1 MSILFIGYLIIGLVY
16 ATGMLVTGIIVK
28 DKELNIL
35 TVFEYW
41 CDWLAWPIGLIECII
56 ELNK

>member
-1 MSILFIGYLIIGLVY
+1 MNILFIGYLVIGLVY

-28 DKELNIL
+28 DKELNVL

-41 CDWLAWPIGLIECII
+41 CDWLAWPIGLI
-56 ELNK
+56 